1 MFVISFF
8 SHQVSYFVRNTP
20 LSYFN
25 LEEWILWRASI
36 SVKLYGQSQ
45 LSLRVTPWLVRVPIH
60 NNTENFWCLQV
71 IVLYHLIDFRYSLT
85 TKVAIVNIRAE
96 MNRIIKQWYSATFC
110 LVGLYWKLWSQ
121 QSFSGFAY
129 LCHSPSLVHSLDSG
143 RKLSPIRP
151 KQTRFLVTFLN
162 SPFTRREFLAFLWA
176 EFYLWAAF
184 SFSSTSS
191 STAYGRYTLFL
202 ENVCMLNSRYIANYG
217 RMI

>member
-1 MFVISFF
+1 M
-8 SHQVSYFVRNTP
+8 
-20 LSYFN
+20 
-25 LEEWILWRASI
+25 
-36 SVKLYGQSQ
+36 
-45 LSLRVTPWLVRVPIH
+45 
-60 NNTENFWCLQV
+60 
-71 IVLYHLIDFRYSLT
+71 
-85 TKVAIVNIRAE
+85 AIVNIRAE

-110 LVGLYWKLWSQ
+110 LVGLYWKLLSQ

-191 STAYGRYTLFL
+191 STAYGRYTLFSGERL
-202 ENVCMLNSRYIANYG
+202 YVKLALHCKLWTNDINNCDKNSIIYTCLGGTNVALNNIIDNECLVSPHPEIQQ
-217 RMI
+217 IICEEI